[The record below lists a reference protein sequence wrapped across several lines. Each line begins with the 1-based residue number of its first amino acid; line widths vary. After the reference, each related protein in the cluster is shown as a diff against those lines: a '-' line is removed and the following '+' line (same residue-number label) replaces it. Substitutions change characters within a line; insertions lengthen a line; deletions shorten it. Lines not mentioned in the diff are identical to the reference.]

1 MKEMFNT
8 IIEVYREDK
17 KEFWDGLLGMV
28 LVVGISIFLF
38 WFAGTFCYD
47 M

>member
-1 MKEMFNT
+1 MKEMFQL
-8 IIEVYREDK
+8 IVEVYREDK
-17 KEFWDGLLGMV
+17 KEFWDGILGTI
-28 LVVGISIFLF
+28 LVVSVSIFLL

>member
-1 MKEMFNT
+1 MKDMFKLFR
-8 IIEVYREDK
+8 EVYREDK
-17 KEFWDGLLGMV
+17 REFWDGILGGI
-28 LVVGISIFLF
+28 LVMSVGIFLL

>member
-1 MKEMFNT
+1 MFQL
-8 IIEVYREDK
+8 IVEVYREDK
-17 KEFWDGLLGMV
+17 KEFWDGILGTI
-28 LVVGISIFLF
+28 LVVSASIFLL